1 MLLKKSTILFYV
13 LFSPFVFASNSV
25 KEVVND
31 RVSYYFTHSAEKTA
45 EYWAPFSDAPA
56 PVVDALKRYESRYG
70 KPISYDT
77 IAIEEV
83 TPRVSIAF
91 VAVNYEKGVT
101 FLRLQVYLDSNNKW
115 SLMFVSLNPEPF
127 GLVPNIITFSKRFSE
142 TKPIN

>member
-1 MLLKKSTILFYV
+1 MLLTRSVILFCL

-25 KEVVND
+25 KEVVSD
-31 RVSYYFTHSAEKTA
+31 KVSYYFTHSAEKTA
-45 EYWAPFSDAPA
+45 KYWSPFSDAPA
-56 PVVDALKRYESRYG
+56 SVIDALKRYESRYG
-70 KPISYDT
+70 KPTSYDT

-101 FLRLQVYLDSNNKW
+101 FLRLQVYLDSNNRW

-127 GLVPNIITFSKRFSE
+127 GLIPNVITFSKRFGH
-142 TKPIN
+142 